1 MKHTDVRLLRE
12 QRGLSQRAF
21 WARLGITQ
29 SGGSR
34 YEQGSRI
41 IPKPIE
47 LLLQLV
53 YGKDPSR
60 ILRRLRGEQLLTHK
74 QSRKRSSRT
83 N

>member
-1 MKHTDVRLLRE
+1 VKHTHVRLLRE

-34 YEQGSRI
+34 YEQGSRV

-47 LLLQLV
+47 LLVQLV
-53 YGKDPSR
+53 YGKDPLR
-60 ILRRLRGEQLLTHK
+60 TLRRLREERLTIK
-74 QSRKRSSRT
+74 QSRKSAARSK
-83 N
+83 